1 MRIQKVLACLA
12 LGLAVAQV
20 LVVLASWV
28 LMAAMPDVFTR
39 SLTNAE
45 GIRWFCGNFTDMLAT
60 PWLVWIVLA
69 SFAAGMVGQC
79 GVLRYDSSE
88 YRQRTALRLI
98 LVEFLMAVLL
108 MLALTVV
115 PHAILLNVLGG
126 LLPSSF
132 TRSLVPYVCLVL
144 IFMGASYGWMSERFR
159 SVTDIYVAMNSGFR
173 LLSPL
178 FLFYVLLMQLY
189 RSIMYLV

>member
-1 MRIQKVLACLA
+1 MRIQRLLACLA
-12 LGLAVAQV
+12 LGLVVAQV
-20 LVVLASWV
+20 VVVLASWV

-39 SLTNAE
+39 SLTSAE
-45 GIRWFCGNFTDMLAT
+45 GIRWFFGNFTDMLAT

-69 SFAAGMVGQC
+69 SFAAGMVSQC
-79 GVLRYDSSE
+79 GVLHYDSSE

-144 IFMGASYGWMSERFR
+144 ILMGVSYGWMSERFR
-159 SVTDIYVAMNSGFR
+159 SVTDIYAAMNSGLR

-178 FLFYVLLMQLY
+178 FLFYVLGMQLY
-189 RSIMYLV
+189 RSVMYLV